1 MQLCEDN
8 HLLSLCRPGRERP
21 LLINSRTRFGWVS
34 IVIHWVMALAVF
46 GMFAL
51 GVWMVELEYYD
62 AWYHKAP
69 WIHRSVGLLL
79 LGLLVLR
86 LVWRLIN
93 IVPDIMGAPWER
105 AVALW
110 VHRGHYLIMFALII
124 SGYLISTADGRAIDL
139 FGWFDVPALLPAE
152 KGREELAGLV
162 HKVLAWGFMAY
173 VAMHA
178 GAALK
183 HHVIDRDATLL
194 RMLGLSKKEEK

>member
-1 MQLCEDN
+1 MLV
-8 HLLSLCRPGRERP
+8 
-21 LLINSRTRFGWVS
+21 NSRTRFGWVS
-34 IVIHWVMALAVF
+34 ITVHWLMALAIF

-62 AWYHKAP
+62 TWYHKAP
-69 WIHRSVGLLL
+69 WVHRSVGLLL
-79 LGLLVLR
+79 LGLLILR

-93 IVPDIMGAPWER
+93 IVPEIMGEPWER
-105 AVALW
+105 MVALW
-110 VHRGHYLIMFALII
+110 VHRGHYLIMFVLII

-152 KGREELAGLV
+152 KGREEIAGLI
-162 HKVLAWGFMAY
+162 HRIIAWGFMGY

-183 HHVIDRDATLL
+183 HHFIDKDHTLL
-194 RMLGLSKKEEK
+194 RMLGMTKKRRNKI